1 MAEHTTS
8 SATGSVRPGLMGLE
22 DALQRLLA
30 ALEPVAGT
38 ETVPTATAAGRV
50 LAHDLVSPLD
60 VPGFDNSQMD
70 GYAARREDVARALAE
85 GRPLPVVQ
93 RIAAGHFGRELVPG
107 TAARIF
113 TGAPMPTGADAVVMQ
128 EDASPA
134 DPPANADTVKAEYG
148 WVRLGAVPAEGQWV
162 RRRGEDVRAG
172 TVVLAAGTRLSV
184 ADLGLAASIGHA
196 AVRVCRRVR
205 VALASTG
212 DELIQPGE
220 LPADRLPPGAIYN
233 SNRYFLEPM
242 LQRLGCEVTVV
253 GRIPDDRAAT
263 QAALAQAARDHDVI
277 LTTGGV
283 SVGEED
289 HVKPVVQALG
299 ALDLWQ
305 IAMKPGKP
313 FAHGW
318 IDRVHAGGHGRCH
331 VLGLPGNP
339 VSCFVTFVLLARPFL
354 LRLGGATVSPTLPP
368 ALPMVAHFD
377 LPRADKRREFLRVRR
392 NCVGGLDLFPNQNS
406 SVLTSVA
413 WADGLVDNPAGSVIA
428 HGDTVRYLPLSA
440 LLD

>member
-1 MAEHTTS
+1 MVPSTAS
-8 SATGSVRPGLMGLE
+8 PAAGGSRPGLMVLE

-30 ALEPVAGT
+30 AVEPIAGV
-38 ETVPTATAAGRV
+38 ETVPTAAAAGRV
-50 LAHDLVSPLD
+50 LAHDLASPLD

-70 GYAARREDVARALAE
+70 GYAVRRADVAAALAA
-85 GRPLPVVQ
+85 GRPLPVAQ
-93 RIAAGHFGRELVPG
+93 RIPAGHFGCELAAG
-107 TAARIF
+107 TVARIF
-113 TGAPMPTGADAVVMQ
+113 TGAPLPLGADAVVMQ
-128 EDASPA
+128 EDAAPA
-134 DPPANADTVKAEYG
+134 EPPPGADAAIGAHG
-148 WVRLGAVPAEGQWV
+148 WVRLAAVPADGQWV

-172 TVVLAAGTRLSV
+172 AVVLPAGTRLSA
-184 ADLGLAASIGHA
+184 ADLGLAASIGSA
-196 AVRVCRRVR
+196 GLRVHRRVR
-205 VALASTG
+205 VALVSTG
-212 DELIQPGE
+212 DELVQPGD

-233 SNRYFLEPM
+233 SNRFFLEPM
-242 LQRLGCEVTVV
+242 LRRLGCEVTVL
-253 GRIPDDRAAT
+253 GRVADDREAT
-263 QAALAQAARDHDVI
+263 RAALAAAARDHDVI

-318 IDRVHAGGHGRCH
+318 IDRAHAGGRGRCH

-339 VSCFVTFVLLARPFL
+339 VSSFVTFVLLARPFL
-354 LRLGGATVSPTLPP
+354 LRLGGATVAPTLPP

-406 SVLTSVA
+406 SVLTSMA

-428 HGDTVRYLPLSA
+428 HGDTVRYLPLSGF
-440 LLD
+440 LD